1 MIRNAPQTG
10 ATAAS
15 IIAFYGGIKMDSIDI
30 SDGSMPYS
38 PESLQAFV
46 EAAALGSFSA
56 AARRL
61 RKTQSTVS
69 TAIAHLEADLGMVL
83 FDRSGRYPQLT
94 DAGRQVLGHAQ
105 EILAADARLQQLSVR
120 LAAPVEPRLTVVF
133 SDVYQLDPA
142 QRVLQRFADAFPEIE
157 LEWLDAEGRDV
168 LELVD
173 GGRAG
178 LGLLPRQAQYPD
190 ALVAQPLAHHSE
202 LAVYVASE
210 HPLAQA
216 GGRAAAQLARH
227 RQVRLS
233 AQIDHALP
241 ISGPAWTA
249 SDYLMVMEM
258 AEDGIGWA
266 ELPRALVQRY
276 DRGRL
281 LELRVPGWPRRIHSD
296 LVWRRDTPPGPAA
309 LWWAEALG

>member
-1 MIRNAPQTG
+1 
-10 ATAAS
+10 
-15 IIAFYGGIKMDSIDI
+15 
-30 SDGSMPYS
+30 MPYS

-142 QRVLQRFADAFPEIE
+142 QRVLQRFAEAFPEIE

-173 GGRAG
+173 AGRAG

-202 LAVYVASE
+202 LAVYVASD

-216 GGRAAAQLARH
+216 GVRAAAQLARH

-233 AQIDHALP
+233 AQADHATP

>member
-1 MIRNAPQTG
+1 
-10 ATAAS
+10 
-15 IIAFYGGIKMDSIDI
+15 
-30 SDGSMPYS
+30 MPYS

-120 LAAPVEPRLTVVF
+120 LSAPVEPRLTVVF

-142 QRVLQRFADAFPEIE
+142 QRVLQRFAEAFPEIE

-173 GGRAG
+173 AGRAG

-216 GGRAAAQLARH
+216 GVRAAAQLARH

-233 AQIDHALP
+233 AQ
-241 ISGPAWTA
+241 
-249 SDYLMVMEM
+249 
-258 AEDGIGWA
+258 
-266 ELPRALVQRY
+266 
-276 DRGRL
+276 
-281 LELRVPGWPRRIHSD
+281 
-296 LVWRRDTPPGPAA
+296 
-309 LWWAEALG
+309 

>member
-15 IIAFYGGIKMDSIDI
+15 IIVFYGGIKMDSIDRN
-30 SDGSMPYS
+30 DGSMPYS

-69 TAIAHLEADLGMVL
+69 TAIAHLEADLGVSL

-94 DAGRQVLGHAQ
+94 EAGRQVLGHAQ

-120 LAAPVEPRLTVVF
+120 LAAPVEARLTVVF
-133 SDVYQLDPA
+133 SDVYQLDPEL
-142 QRVLQRFADAFPEIE
+142 RILQRFAEVFPEIE
-157 LEWLDAEGRDV
+157 LEWLDAEGEDV
-168 LELVD
+168 LELVCS
-173 GGRAG
+173 GRAG
-178 LGLLPRQAQYPD
+178 LGLLPRQERYPD
-190 ALVAQPLAHHSE
+190 ELVARPLAHHSE
-202 LAVYVASE
+202 LSVYVARD
-210 HPLAQA
+210 HPLADA
-216 GGRAAAQLARH
+216 GRRAAAQLARY

-233 AQIDHALP
+233 AEVEHARAATGL
-241 ISGPAWTA
+241 AWTA
-249 SDYLMVMEM
+249 TDYLMVMEM
-258 AEDGIGWA
+258 TEDGIGWA

-276 DRGRL
+276 DRGQL
-281 LELRVPGWPRRIHSD
+281 VELSLPGWPRRIHSD
-296 LVWRRDTPPGPAA
+296 LLWRRDTPPGPAA
-309 LWWAEALG
+309 LWWADALG

>member
-142 QRVLQRFADAFPEIE
+142 QRVLQRFAEAFPEIE

>member
-1 MIRNAPQTG
+1 
-10 ATAAS
+10 
-15 IIAFYGGIKMDSIDI
+15 
-30 SDGSMPYS
+30 MPYS

-142 QRVLQRFADAFPEIE
+142 QRVLQLFAEAFPEIE

-173 GGRAG
+173 AGRAG

-202 LAVYVASE
+202 LAVYVASD

-216 GGRAAAQLARH
+216 GVRAAAQLARH

-233 AQIDHALP
+233 AQGDHATP

>member
-1 MIRNAPQTG
+1 
-10 ATAAS
+10 
-15 IIAFYGGIKMDSIDI
+15 
-30 SDGSMPYS
+30 MPYS

-94 DAGRQVLGHAQ
+94 GAGRQVLGHAQ

-142 QRVLQRFADAFPEIE
+142 QRVLQRFAEAFPEIE

>member
-1 MIRNAPQTG
+1 
-10 ATAAS
+10 
-15 IIAFYGGIKMDSIDI
+15 
-30 SDGSMPYS
+30 MPYS

-69 TAIAHLEADLGMVL
+69 TAIAHLEADLGVAL
-83 FDRSGRYPQLT
+83 FDRSARYPQLT
-94 DAGRQVLGHAQ
+94 EAGREVLGHAQ
-105 EILAADARLQQLSVR
+105 EILAADQRLQQLSVR
-120 LAAPVEPRLTVVF
+120 LAAPIEPRLTVVF

-142 QRVLQRFADAFPEIE
+142 QRVLQRFAEAFPEVE

-168 LELVD
+168 LEIVASA
-173 GGRAG
+173 RAD
-178 LGLLPRQAQYPD
+178 LGLLPRQDRYPD
-190 ALVAQPLAHHSE
+190 ALLAQPLAHHSE
-202 LAVYVASE
+202 LAIYVALE
-210 HPLAQA
+210 HPLARA
-216 GGRAAAQLARH
+216 GTRASQQLARH

-233 AQIDHALP
+233 AQADHARAAA
-241 ISGPAWTA
+241 GRVWTA

-281 LELRVPGWPRRIHSD
+281 LELRLPGWPRRIHSD
-296 LVWRRDTPPGPAA
+296 LVRSRDSPPGPAA
-309 LWWAEALG
+309 LWWADALG

>member
-1 MIRNAPQTG
+1 
-10 ATAAS
+10 
-15 IIAFYGGIKMDSIDI
+15 
-30 SDGSMPYS
+30 MPYS

-69 TAIAHLEADLGMVL
+69 TAIAHLEADLGVAL
-83 FDRSGRYPQLT
+83 FDRSARYPQLT
-94 DAGRQVLGHAQ
+94 DAGREVLGHAQ
-105 EILAADARLQQLSVR
+105 EILAADQRLQQLSVR
-120 LAAPVEPRLTVVF
+120 LAAPNEPRLTVVF

-142 QRVLQRFADAFPEIE
+142 QRVLQRFAEAFPEVE
-157 LEWLDAEGRDV
+157 LEWLDAEGHDV
-168 LELVD
+168 LEIVTSA
-173 GGRAG
+173 RAD
-178 LGLLPRQAQYPD
+178 LGLLPRQDRYPD
-190 ALVAQPLAHHSE
+190 ALLAQPLAHHSE
-202 LAVYVASE
+202 LAIYVALE
-210 HPLAQA
+210 HPLARA
-216 GGRAAAQLARH
+216 GTRASQQLARH

-233 AQIDHALP
+233 AQADHARAAA
-241 ISGPAWTA
+241 GRVWTA

-281 LELRVPGWPRRIHSD
+281 LELRLPGWPRRIHSD
-296 LVWRRDTPPGPAA
+296 LVRRRDSPPGPAA
-309 LWWAEALG
+309 LWWADALG

>member
-1 MIRNAPQTG
+1 
-10 ATAAS
+10 
-15 IIAFYGGIKMDSIDI
+15 
-30 SDGSMPYS
+30 MPYS

-69 TAIAHLEADLGMVL
+69 TAIAHLEADLGVTL
-83 FDRSGRYPQLT
+83 FDRTGRYPQLT
-94 DAGRQVLGHAQ
+94 EDGHRVLGHAQ

-142 QRVLQRFADAFPEIE
+142 QRLLQRFADAFPDVE
-157 LEWLDAEGRDV
+157 LEWLDAEGHDV
-168 LELVD
+168 LAQVVS
-173 GGRAG
+173 GRAG
-178 LGLLPRQAQYPD
+178 LGLLPRQEAYPD
-190 ALVAQPLAHHSE
+190 ALVARPLAHYSE
-202 LAVYVASE
+202 LAVYAARQ
-210 HPLAQA
+210 HPLASA
-216 GGRAAAQLARH
+216 GARAAAQLPRH
-227 RQVRLS
+227 RQLRLS
-233 AQIDHALP
+233 AQVDHARAVA
-241 ISGPAWTA
+241 GQVWTA

-258 AEDGIGWA
+258 VEDGIGWA

-276 DRGRL
+276 DRGQL
-281 LELRVPGWPRRIHSD
+281 LELPLPGWPRRIHSD

-309 LWWAEALG
+309 LWWADALG

>member
-1 MIRNAPQTG
+1 
-10 ATAAS
+10 
-15 IIAFYGGIKMDSIDI
+15 
-30 SDGSMPYS
+30 MPYS

-69 TAIAHLEADLGMVL
+69 TAIAHLEADLGVAL

-94 DAGRQVLGHAQ
+94 AAGREVLGHAQ
-105 EILAADARLQQLSVR
+105 EILAADQRLQQLSVR
-120 LAAPVEPRLTVVF
+120 LTAPVEPQLTVVF

-142 QRVLQRFADAFPEIE
+142 QRVLQRFAEAFPDVT

-168 LELVD
+168 LEIVAS
-173 GGRAG
+173 GRAH
-178 LGLLPRQAQYPD
+178 LGLLPRQDHYPD
-190 ALVAQPLAHHSE
+190 AVRVQPLAHYSE
-202 LAVYVASE
+202 LCVFIAPE

-216 GGRAAAQLARH
+216 GRRAAAQLARH

-233 AQIDHALP
+233 AQADHERAAA
-241 ISGPAWTA
+241 GRVWTA

-266 ELPRALVQRY
+266 ELPKALVQRY

-281 LELRVPGWPRRIHSD
+281 LELRLPGWPRRIHSD
-296 LVWRRDTPPGPAA
+296 LVWRRDSTPGPVAQ
-309 LWWAEALG
+309 WWAEALG

>member
-1 MIRNAPQTG
+1 
-10 ATAAS
+10 
-15 IIAFYGGIKMDSIDI
+15 
-30 SDGSMPYS
+30 MPYS

-69 TAIAHLEADLGMVL
+69 TAIAHLEADLGVAL
-83 FDRSGRYPQLT
+83 FDRSARYPQLT
-94 DAGRQVLGHAQ
+94 EAGREVLGHAQ
-105 EILAADARLQQLSVR
+105 EILAADQRLQQLSVR

-142 QRVLQRFADAFPEIE
+142 QRVLQRFAEAFPEVE
-157 LEWLDAEGRDV
+157 LEWLDAEGHDV
-168 LELVD
+168 LEIVTSA
-173 GGRAG
+173 RAD
-178 LGLLPRQAQYPD
+178 LGLLPRQDRYPD
-190 ALVAQPLAHHSE
+190 ALLAQPLAHHSE
-202 LAVYVASE
+202 LAIYVALE
-210 HPLAQA
+210 HPLARA
-216 GGRAAAQLARH
+216 GTRASQQLARH

-233 AQIDHALP
+233 AQADHARAAA
-241 ISGPAWTA
+241 GRVWTA

-281 LELRVPGWPRRIHSD
+281 LELRLPGWPRRIHSD
-296 LVWRRDTPPGPAA
+296 LVRRRDSPPGPAA
-309 LWWAEALG
+309 LWWADALG

>member
-1 MIRNAPQTG
+1 
-10 ATAAS
+10 
-15 IIAFYGGIKMDSIDI
+15 MDSIDR

-69 TAIAHLEADLGMVL
+69 TAIAHLEADLGVAL
-83 FDRSGRYPQLT
+83 FDRSARYPQLT
-94 DAGRQVLGHAQ
+94 EAGREVLGHAQ
-105 EILAADARLQQLSVR
+105 EILAADQRLQQLRVR
-120 LAAPVEPRLTVVF
+120 LAAPNEPRLTVVF

-142 QRVLQRFADAFPEIE
+142 QRVLQRFAEAFPEVE
-157 LEWLDAEGRDV
+157 LEWLDAEGHDV
-168 LELVD
+168 LEIVASA
-173 GGRAG
+173 RAD
-178 LGLLPRQAQYPD
+178 LGLLPRQDRYPD
-190 ALVAQPLAHHSE
+190 ALLAQPLAHHSE
-202 LAVYVASE
+202 LAIYVALE
-210 HPLAQA
+210 HPLARA
-216 GGRAAAQLARH
+216 GTRASQQLARH

-233 AQIDHALP
+233 AQADHARAAA
-241 ISGPAWTA
+241 GRVWTA

-281 LELRVPGWPRRIHSD
+281 LELRLPGWPRRIHSD
-296 LVWRRDTPPGPAA
+296 LVRRRDSPPGPAA
-309 LWWAEALG
+309 LWWADALG

>member
-1 MIRNAPQTG
+1 ME
-10 ATAAS
+10 
-15 IIAFYGGIKMDSIDI
+15 SIDI

-69 TAIAHLEADLGMVL
+69 TAIAHLEADLGVSL

-94 DAGRQVLGHAQ
+94 DPGRQVLGHAQ
-105 EILAADARLQQLSVR
+105 EILAADARLRQLSMR

-142 QRVLQRFADAFPEIE
+142 QQVLQRFAEAFPEIE
-157 LEWLDAEGRDV
+157 LEWLDAEGHDV
-168 LELVD
+168 LELV
-173 GGRAG
+173 GSGRAG
-178 LGLLPRQAQYPD
+178 LGLLPRQERYPD
-190 ALVAQPLAHHSE
+190 AVIAQPLAHHSE
-202 LAVYVASE
+202 LAVYVA
-210 HPLAQA
+210 HGHALAAA
-216 GGRAAAQLARH
+216 GARAAAQLARH
-227 RQVRLS
+227 RQIRLS
-233 AQIDHALP
+233 AQVDHARAVA
-241 ISGPAWTA
+241 GPAWTA

-258 AEDGIGWA
+258 AEEGIGWA

-276 DRGRL
+276 DRGHL
-281 LELRVPGWPRRIHSD
+281 VELALPGWPRRIHSD
-296 LVWRRDTPPGPAA
+296 LVWRRDMPPGPAA
-309 LWWAEALG
+309 LWWADALR

>member
-1 MIRNAPQTG
+1 
-10 ATAAS
+10 
-15 IIAFYGGIKMDSIDI
+15 
-30 SDGSMPYS
+30 MPYS

-94 DAGRQVLGHAQ
+94 EAGRQVLGHAQ

-142 QRVLQRFADAFPEIE
+142 QRVLQRFAEAFPEIE

-173 GGRAG
+173 AGRAG

-202 LAVYVASE
+202 LAVYVASD

-216 GGRAAAQLARH
+216 GVRAAAQLARH

-233 AQIDHALP
+233 AQVDHAPP

>member
-1 MIRNAPQTG
+1 
-10 ATAAS
+10 
-15 IIAFYGGIKMDSIDI
+15 
-30 SDGSMPYS
+30 MPYS

-46 EAAALGSFSA
+46 AAAALGSFSA

-94 DAGRQVLGHAQ
+94 DAGRQLLGHAQ

-120 LAAPVEPRLTVVF
+120 LSAPVEPRLTVVF

-142 QRVLQRFADAFPEIE
+142 QRVLQRFAEAFPEIE

-173 GGRAG
+173 AGRAG

-216 GGRAAAQLARH
+216 GVRAAAQLARH

-233 AQIDHALP
+233 AQADHATP

-249 SDYLMVMEM
+249 SDYVMVMEM

>member
-1 MIRNAPQTG
+1 MG
-10 ATAAS
+10 
-15 IIAFYGGIKMDSIDI
+15 SIDR

-69 TAIAHLEADLGMVL
+69 TAIAHLEADLGVAL
-83 FDRSGRYPQLT
+83 FDRSARYPQLT
-94 DAGRQVLGHAQ
+94 EAGREVLGHAQ
-105 EILAADARLQQLSVR
+105 EILAADQRLQQLSVR
-120 LAAPVEPRLTVVF
+120 LAAPVEPRLTVAF

-142 QRVLQRFADAFPEIE
+142 QRVLQRFAEAFPEVE
-157 LEWLDAEGRDV
+157 LEWLDAEAHDV
-168 LELVD
+168 LEIVASA
-173 GGRAG
+173 RAD
-178 LGLLPRQAQYPD
+178 LGLLPRQDRYPD
-190 ALVAQPLAHHSE
+190 ALLAQPLAHHSE
-202 LAVYVASE
+202 LAIYVALE
-210 HPLAQA
+210 HPLARA
-216 GGRAAAQLARH
+216 GSRASQQLARH

-233 AQIDHALP
+233 AQADHARAAA
-241 ISGPAWTA
+241 GRVWTA

-281 LELRVPGWPRRIHSD
+281 LELRLPGWPRRIHSD
-296 LVWRRDTPPGPAA
+296 LVRRRDSPPGPAA
-309 LWWAEALG
+309 LWWADALG

>member
-1 MIRNAPQTG
+1 
-10 ATAAS
+10 
-15 IIAFYGGIKMDSIDI
+15 
-30 SDGSMPYS
+30 MPYS

-69 TAIAHLEADLGMVL
+69 TAIAHLEADLGVAL
-83 FDRSGRYPQLT
+83 FDRSARYPQLT
-94 DAGRQVLGHAQ
+94 EAGREVLGHAQ
-105 EILAADARLQQLSVR
+105 EILAADQRLQQLSVR
-120 LAAPVEPRLTVVF
+120 LAAPNEPRLTVVF

-142 QRVLQRFADAFPEIE
+142 QRVLQRFAEAFPEVE
-157 LEWLDAEGRDV
+157 LEWLDAEGHDV
-168 LELVD
+168 LEIVTSA
-173 GGRAG
+173 RAD
-178 LGLLPRQAQYPD
+178 LGLLPRQDRYPD
-190 ALVAQPLAHHSE
+190 ALLAQPLAHHSE
-202 LAVYVASE
+202 LAIYVALE
-210 HPLAQA
+210 HPLARA
-216 GGRAAAQLARH
+216 GTRASQQLARH

-233 AQIDHALP
+233 AQADHARAAA
-241 ISGPAWTA
+241 GRVWTA

-281 LELRVPGWPRRIHSD
+281 LELRLPGWPRRIHSD
-296 LVWRRDTPPGPAA
+296 LVRRRDSPPGPAA
-309 LWWAEALG
+309 LWWADALG